1 MREQYMKELKE
12 ALQHVD
18 PKVEKEIMEDFQ
30 AHFDMGLEEGKTE
43 GELAEELGDPR
54 ELAKALEEEYG
65 RFEAPGMAEL
75 EVEGRKRHDRWEGY
89 VENEEGFSGEGT
101 VEFEDTEGKVKAMK
115 LDMVIAEIRVSLSK
129 DGVFRASYENSVS
142 KGIFKRKIHYNAYVS
157 GDTFIAK
164 EEVSQGSGRSWST
177 LEVEVPEDFSRMT
190 ISTVSGDVEIEK
202 IHAKESIS
210 LSSVSGD
217 WYMADLL
224 TEELRISATSGD
236 VEGNR
241 IKATMVRT
249 STVSGEVRFEK
260 LHCEDFNAGT
270 TSGDV
275 ELEQLVYHT
284 LNVESVSGDINGEA
298 LVGETMEI
306 NTTSGDV
313 ELTLSNET
321 GYTVS
326 VQTMSG
332 DVEMDFA
339 EKVSKGYV
347 GEKYRGVI
355 GDGASRVFVKT
366 LSGDITVEN

>member
-18 PKVEKEIMEDFQ
+18 PQVEKEIMEDFQ
-30 AHFDMGLEEGKTE
+30 AHFEMGLEEGKTE
-43 GELAEELGDPR
+43 KELAEELGDPK

-65 RFEAPGMAEL
+65 RFEAPGKAEP
-75 EVEGRKRHDRWEGY
+75 EVEDTKKREFG
-89 VENEEGFSGEGT
+89 ENGT
-101 VEFEDTEGKVKAMK
+101 DYSSEDSVDFEDREGKVKAMK

-326 VQTMSG
+326 AQTMSG

-366 LSGDITVEN
+366 LSGDITIG